1 MVEQNARKGLEFA
14 GIGYVL
20 VSGRL
25 VRAGP
30 VHALLADPEARRLF
44 LGG

>member
-14 GIGYVL
+14 DIGYVL
-20 VSGRL
+20 VSGEIAI
-25 VRAGP
+25 AGTGNE
-30 VHALLADPEARRLF
+30 LLNNPEVGKLS